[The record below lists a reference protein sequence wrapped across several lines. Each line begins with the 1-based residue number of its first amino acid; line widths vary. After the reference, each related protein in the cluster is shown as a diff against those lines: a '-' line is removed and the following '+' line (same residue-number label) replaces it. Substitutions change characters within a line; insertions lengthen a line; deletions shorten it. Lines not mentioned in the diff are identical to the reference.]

1 MEGLTMIAAGEGG
14 GGAFG
19 LVLFIVLLIVL
30 IWIFSSFIKIVSQG
44 TMIIVENLGRFV
56 KVGAPGVNL
65 LVPIL
70 QSVRRVIDMREQVR
84 DYPPQAVITRDNV
97 TIQIDTVI
105 YFQVMDPVKYT
116 YEVAAPEISLEK
128 LCQTTVRNII
138 GEMTFD
144 DTLVSRDRINLKL
157 RTILDEATDRWGIR
171 VTRVELKNIAPPPD
185 IKDALEKEKIA
196 EQLKRATI
204 TTAEGQ
210 RQSAIL
216 EAEGKK
222 LAAILDAEG
231 EKQAQI
237 LRAEGQAEAFFAVQ
251 KAKGDSLKY
260 VFDSINSGNPTR
272 EIIAIRYFEA
282 LEKLANSNNKVF
294 VPFESSAMMGATN
307 MLADIFKSKE

>member
-1 MEGLTMIAAGEGG
+1 MEGLTMISVGFVTNIIG
-14 GGAFG
+14 FIFILG
-19 LVLFIVLLIVL
+19 LL
-30 IWIFSSFIKIVSQG
+30 IWIFSTFIKIVSQG
-44 TMIIVENLGRFV
+44 TVVIIENLGRFV
-56 KVGAPGVNL
+56 RVGNPGINL
-65 LVPIL
+65 LVPII
-70 QSVRRVIDMREQVR
+70 QNVRRTIDMREQVR

-105 YFQVMDPVKYT
+105 YFMVMDPVKYT
-116 YEVAAPEISLEK
+116 YEVASPELSLEK

-144 DTLVSRDRINLKL
+144 DTLVSRDRINTKL

-237 LRAEGQAEAFFAVQ
+237 LRAEGQAEAFYAVQ

-260 VFDSINSGNPTR
+260 VFDSINAGKPTH

-282 LEKLANSNNKVF
+282 LEKLATSNNKVF
-294 VPFESSAMMGATN
+294 VPFETSAMMGATS
-307 MLADIFKSKE
+307 MLSDLFKQKES